1 MNEPLR
7 TPESLGAWPSEPAF
21 SAAMRCGEL
30 LLVGSQVSRA
40 TDGSVL
46 HADDPGAQLAIVLR
60 RVEAVLA
67 SGQADVS
74 DLVRLL
80 IYYVPAEGFD
90 DASIRRRIARWLD
103 VAHRPVITLVP
114 VPWMA
119 EPGLSVSIEGV
130 AMPSMSRVS
139 GVGAAIGEFPQAIRC
154 GRFIHVG
161 AQMALDADGEV
172 QHPGDIVRQ
181 SEMTMENLRQALA
194 AHGASLDDAVKFNI
208 YYVGEGTYEDWEVA
222 ARVRARYFEE
232 PGPVATGIPV
242 PALEKPGLLIKME
255 MWAMLG
261 EDGSRL
267 RRHYSWPENHWD
279 WAIHLPYKHG
289 LLCDGMFFV
298 GGQIATDDRGTV
310 LEPGDTE
317 AQTDIALRYID
328 RVLERLPGAE
338 RGHIAKTT
346 TFYKGESSPA
356 VHARNLK
363 PREAWFEPAAP
374 VTSEVALPA
383 LAYED
388 MMIEIEV
395 LGRVD
400 GE

>member
-1 MNEPLR
+1 MNEPLN
-7 TPESLGAWPSEPAF
+7 TTGSLGVWPSEKAF
-21 SAAMRCGEL
+21 STGMQCGEL
-30 LLVGSQVSRA
+30 LFIGSQISQ
-40 TDGSVL
+40 TPDGSIL
-46 HADDPGAQLAIVLR
+46 HADDPGAQLAVVLR
-60 RVEAVLA
+60 RVESVLEAGNAVA
-67 SGQADVS
+67 S

-80 IYYVPAEGFD
+80 VYYVPAEGFD
-90 DASIRRRIARWLD
+90 DAGIRRRIARWLEAD
-103 VAHRPVITLVP
+103 SRPAITLVP

-119 EPGLSVSIEGV
+119 EPGITVSVEGV
-130 AMPSMSRVS
+130 AMPGMSRIS
-139 GVGAAIGEFPQAIRC
+139 GVGGAIGEFPQAVRC

-161 AQMALDADGEV
+161 AQMAVDAAGEV
-172 QHPGDIVRQ
+172 LHPGDIVRQ
-181 SEMTMENLRQALA
+181 SEATMENLRHVLA
-194 AHGASLDDAVKFNI
+194 EHGASLDDAVKFNI
-208 YYVGEGTYEDWEVA
+208 YYVGAGTYEDWEVA

-255 MWAMLG
+255 LWVMVG

-267 RRHYSWPENHWD
+267 PREYAWPDNHWD

-298 GGQIATDDRGTV
+298 GGQIATDDHGRV

-328 RVLERLPGAE
+328 RVLALLPGVE
-338 RGHIAKTT
+338 RHHIAKTT
-346 TFYKGESSPA
+346 TFYKGA
-356 VHARNLK
+356 CDARVHQSNLR
-363 PREAWFEPAAP
+363 PREAWFEPATP

-395 LGRVD
+395 LGRIN
-400 GE
+400 G

>member
-1 MNEPLR
+1 MNEPLK
-7 TPESLGAWPSEPAF
+7 TAGSLGAWPRGDGF
-21 SAAMRCGEL
+21 SAGMRCGEL
-30 LLVGSQVSRA
+30 LLVGSQVSQA
-40 TDGSVL
+40 PDGSVL
-46 HADDPGAQLAIVLR
+46 HAGDPGAQLAVVLR
-60 RVEAVLA
+60 KVESVLEA
-67 SGQADVS
+67 GDARAP

-90 DASIRRRIARWLD
+90 DPAIRRRIGRWLD
-103 VAHRPVITLVP
+103 SSVRPAITLIP

-119 EPGLSVSIEGV
+119 VPGLAVSIEGV
-130 AMPSMSRVS
+130 AMPGMSRVS
-139 GVGAAIGEFPQAIRC
+139 GVGAPLGEFPQAVRC
-154 GRFIHVG
+154 GRFIHVS
-161 AQMALDADGEV
+161 AQMAVDAQGEV
-172 QHPGDIVRQ
+172 LHPGDIVRQ
-181 SEMTMENLRQALA
+181 SEVTMENLRQVLA

-255 MWAMLG
+255 LWVMLG

-267 RRHYSWPENHWD
+267 PRSYSWPENHWD

-298 GGQIATDDRGTV
+298 GGQIATDDQGRV

-317 AQTDIALRYID
+317 AQTAIALRYID
-328 RVLERLPGAE
+328 RVLELLPGVE
-338 RGHIAKTT
+338 RRHIAKTT
-346 TFYKGESSPA
+346 TFYKGECD
-356 VHARNLK
+356 VLCHERNLK
-363 PREAWFEPAAP
+363 PREAWFQPAGP

-400 GE
+400 D